1 MATTTATIA
10 ISSSDIMSGQI
21 VSLSKSNTLKQAG
34 VKTGIEQTTGL
45 AMKTLESVSKVDLI
59 TYDNDNIV
67 GNAAKLYVKNTS
79 SSTDQYVQVLV
90 NSEEFARLYG
100 GDFMF
105 IPYQGGSG
113 EDIEVQPS
121 TSAKVTLEYIAFF
134 K

>member
-10 ISSSDIMSGQI
+10 ISSSDLMSGQI
-21 VSLSKSNTLKQAG
+21 VSLSKSNTLKQAAS
-34 VKTGIEQTTGL
+34 KTGVESTTGL
-45 AMKTLESVSKVDLI
+45 AMKTLESASKVDLI
-59 TYDNDNIV
+59 TYANDDIS
-67 GNAAKLYVKNTS
+67 GNAAKLYVKNTG

-105 IPYQGGSG
+105 IPYTGGSG

-121 TSAKVTLEYIAFF
+121 TSAKVTLEYIAFY
-134 K
+134 

>member
-10 ISSSDIMSGQI
+10 ISSSDLMSGQI
-21 VSLSKSNTLKQAG
+21 VSLSKSNTLKQAAS
-34 VKTGIEQTTGL
+34 KTGVESTTGL
-45 AMKTLESVSKVDLI
+45 AMKTLESASKVDLI
-59 TYDNDNIV
+59 TYANDDIS
-67 GNAAKLYVKNTS
+67 GNAAKLYVKNTG

-105 IPYQGGSG
+105 IPYLGGSG

-121 TSAKVTLEYIAFF
+121 TSAKVTLEYIAFY
-134 K
+134 